1 MLVMSGWWLVLGFGI
16 AGLVHVFLPVA
27 FVERQLAGRGLL
39 PIVKAA
45 LIGAPIPL
53 CSCSVI
59 PTAAALRARGV
70 SPGASAAFAVST
82 PEVDAPTVS
91 LTWGLLG
98 PWMAIA
104 RPLAAIATAI
114 ATGAAVQA
122 FAGNR
127 PTGAGAPKPKCCC
140 SSGTKQPEPVAAPAS
155 TGKSCCGGKGG
166 AAQVTM
172 TVGESD
178 RTPGLVDRIARA
190 VTHGFLVLPRSLA
203 PLMLVGL
210 GLAAIAGVVIN
221 QQWLASV
228 GDTPLAYVVAA
239 GMGIPLY
246 ICSASSTPFAAALVA
261 AGLGPGPALVLL
273 LTGPAT
279 NTATILWAARDLGV
293 RAAIIYVLG
302 IAIFGIAAGVALD
315 ALLRAANVTIT
326 PAGAP
331 TLDHTGPLLG
341 GIVLSIILG
350 IGLMSRLSSSL
361 LHTKPEPARA

>member
-1 MLVMSGWWLVLGFGI
+1 MLVVSGWWLVLGFGI
-16 AGLVHVFLPVA
+16 AGLVHVFLPVR
-27 FVERQLAGRGLL
+27 FVERQLGGRGLL
-39 PIVKAA
+39 PIIKAA

-70 SPGASAAFAVST
+70 SPGATTAFAIST

-98 PWMAIA
+98 PWMALA
-104 RPLAAIATAI
+104 RPLSAIITAV

-122 FAGNR
+122 IGGKRA
-127 PTGAGAPKPKCCC
+127 PAAEAPKPSCCC
-140 SSGTKQPEPVAAPAS
+140 SGGAEKAEPVVRTETAV
-155 TGKSCCGGKGG
+155 KSCCVCG
-166 AAQVTM
+166 AKVAM
-172 TVGESD
+172 TIGESD
-178 RTPGLVDRIARA
+178 RGPTLMDRVARA
-190 VTHGFLVLPRSLA
+190 VMHGFVVLPRSLA

-210 GLAAIAGVVIN
+210 VLAAVAGVVIN
-221 QQWLASV
+221 QHWLASV
-228 GDTPLAYVVAA
+228 GNTPIAYAVAA

-261 AGLGPGPALVLL
+261 SGLGPGPALVLL

-302 IAIFGIAAGVALD
+302 IAIFGIAAGVGLD
-315 ALLRAANVTIT
+315 VLLRASGAAIT
-326 PAGAP
+326 PIVAPATEHAGP
-331 TLDHTGPLLG
+331 MMG
-341 GIVLSIILG
+341 GVVLSVILG
-350 IGLMSRLSSSL
+350 LGLFSRLSTFVFP
-361 LHTKPEPARA
+361 TKAEPARA